1 LDGRKILITGGASGI
16 GRATAALFRR
26 EGAHVAVLDRAA
38 ADIAVTDRTVDG
50 IAVLDRAGED
60 SDCIFVPVD
69 VADPASVQQAVRAAA
84 AALGGLDGVVNA
96 AGIFSA
102 AGLADTSAELFSRIV
117 TVNLMGTFLVVQA
130 AAPIL
135 LASGKPATIVN
146 IGSGVGIMPTG
157 PGSTAYVASKGGVI
171 AMTKALAMELAPT
184 VRVNVVCPGA
194 VETPM
199 TQGFLRDA
207 SGAVDPAL
215 ASRYALRRPAI
226 PEELAAAI
234 LFLTSDESSFV
245 TGIALP
251 VDGGRTFH

>member
-1 LDGRKILITGGASGI
+1 MARLAGRKILITGGASGI
-16 GRATAALFRR
+16 GKATAALFRH
-26 EGAHVAVLDRAA
+26 EGAAVAVLDRAGRA
-38 ADIAVTDRTVDG
+38 EDG
-50 IAVLDRAGED
+50 G
-60 SDCIFVPVD
+60 IFVQVD
-69 VADPASVQQAVRAAA
+69 VADAASVQQAVRTAE

-102 AGLADTSAELFSRIV
+102 AGLAETTAELFSQ
-117 TVNLMGTFLVVQA
+117 TLAVNLLGTFLIVQA

-135 LASGKPATIVN
+135 LAGGTGTIVN
-146 IGSGVGIMPTG
+146 IGSGVGITPTG

-199 TQGFLRDA
+199 TQGFLRNA
-207 SGAVDPAL
+207 AGEVDPAL
-215 ASRYALRRPAI
+215 AARYALRRPATAD
-226 PEELAAAI
+226 ELAAAI
-234 LFLTSDESSFV
+234 LFLTSAESSFV
-245 TGIALP
+245 TGVTLP